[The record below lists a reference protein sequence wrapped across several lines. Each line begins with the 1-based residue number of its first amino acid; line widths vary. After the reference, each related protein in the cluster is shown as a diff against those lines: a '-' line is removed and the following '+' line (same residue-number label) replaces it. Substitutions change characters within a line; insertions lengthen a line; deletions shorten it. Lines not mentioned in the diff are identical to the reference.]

1 MSKTPR
7 ILLSA
12 YQCGPGMGSVSQIGW
27 EWYSG
32 LAKRVPVTLV
42 THIRNKEALTKSGT
56 PLPGSEVHYID
67 TEWFAGPLYRFASRL
82 FPRSQHSAFL
92 VSSLD
97 YFVYDRDAIALL
109 QKLKPKE
116 KWDLVHAVTPVS
128 PAGATRLH
136 KLGLPVILGP
146 WNGGLASPANFP
158 EIMKDDVGWLYKI
171 RDIGRYLDR
180 AFGTT
185 RTAAVILTATNATEA
200 SIRQENRGRA
210 VRMLE
215 NGVNLDVFQ
224 PATWDTMPSE
234 ENPLR
239 IVFVGRLVPFKGVAM
254 LIEAVRRV
262 RNEFPVELSVV
273 GDGPLKEELEGVAR
287 TAGVQDIVRFHG
299 ALPLP
304 EVAAEMRRSHVFCLP
319 SIRESGGAVVLEAM
333 ASGLPA
339 LAANYGGPAEIV
351 ADEIGRL
358 LSVAGAEALTADM
371 VKAFREIARDPEPW
385 RQKGLAGRIRAEQRY
400 GWSAKISAMLEI
412 YDRVLERKPLN
423 G

>member
-1 MSKTPR
+1 
-7 ILLSA
+7 
-12 YQCGPGMGSVSQIGW
+12 MGSVSQIGW

-32 LAKRVPVTLV
+32 LAQQVPVTLV
-42 THIRNKEALTKSGT
+42 THIRNKEALTNAGT

-109 QKLKPKE
+109 RKLNPKQ
-116 KWDLVHAVTPVS
+116 KWDLVHVVTPVS

-146 WNGGLASPANFP
+146 WNGGLESPANFP

-180 AFGTT
+180 FFGTT
-185 RTAAVILTATNATEA
+185 AHAAVILTATNATEA
-200 SIRQENRGRA
+200 AIRRENRRRA

-224 PATWDTMPSE
+224 PAAWDPMPSPR
-234 ENPLR
+234 NPLR
-239 IVFVGRLVPFKGVAM
+239 LVFAGRLVPFKGVAM
-254 LIEAVRRV
+254 LIEAVRRI
-262 RNEFPVELSVV
+262 RGEFPVELSIV
-273 GDGPLKEELEGVAR
+273 GDGPLRADLEGVAR
-287 TAGVQDIVRFHG
+287 AAAVQDIVRFRG

-351 ADEIGRL
+351 SDEIGRL
-358 LSVAGAEALTADM
+358 LSVDGSEALIADM
-371 VKAFREIARDPEPW
+371 VRSFREIARDPEPW
-385 RQKGLAGRIRAEQRY
+385 RQKGLAGRIRAEQKY
-400 GWSAKISAMLEI
+400 SWAAKIATMRDL

>member
-1 MSKTPR
+1 
-7 ILLSA
+7 
-12 YQCGPGMGSVSQIGW
+12 MGSVSQIGW

-42 THIRNKEALTKSGT
+42 THIRNKEALTKAGT